1 MHITQRLGALAA
13 FTAVLVAACTSARD
27 GATGAPR
34 TRGADGARGGAVAIE
49 PSAASP
55 SSAGAPSSHR
65 LAFDTQR
72 GPAEKLA
79 LLVGIDEYAPGTPAN
94 FKKLA
99 GCVRDTE
106 LVRNVL
112 ESRFDFPPGD
122 ILVLT
127 NAEATHEN
135 IVRAFREWL
144 IARAGK
150 DTEVL
155 FWFSGHGSRI
165 PDLSGS
171 KLAERGGKE
180 STFVAYDSRAGGEDG
195 AFDFS
200 DDEMRSLLY
209 ALTRIT
215 PRVTVVTDS
224 CHSGGST
231 RGVHR
236 PFEPR
241 IRAGDEGSRPL
252 DFERLRSTF
261 WPADVALREDDGTHE
276 VEPDRYVHISACS
289 DAQLAQEIDTE
300 DAQGTVQSHGAL
312 TFFLTQCL
320 QNAQPRAS
328 YRSLAYE
335 AAVRLSTQI
344 PAQTVWS
351 EGALDRELFGARFRA
366 RPAGFLARTLPSQ
379 ELHIDAGSMLG
390 LRVGSRVAIYDGASE
405 SRLGTASVVRVG
417 AQSSFA
423 QWESAPINGAL
434 DAALRAVE
442 ESRPFGQSPL
452 AVHFESAR
460 IASWFQGSERARP
473 GTGDA
478 QRSDLLLATDRE
490 GGGVALFTPEGLR
503 LWQHAAPA
511 EADRAAFV
519 SELEAQLREELR
531 YRALFALAND
541 PGTLHVSARFESP
554 TPAELSQ
561 FVEAGRYAHVHD
573 AKPRLETGA
582 RSSEYRATGALSA
595 DLRLAV
601 LVVENTSPRD
611 AYISVLSVAEDRG
624 RNLIW
629 PLGGQ
634 QDKVLPAG
642 ESQRISVNV
651 TAHKDWNLTRPMR
664 DRYLVI
670 ATGEAADFQP
680 MTRVATLRGGAADT
694 ASGARMP
701 EMLSL
706 ALEKPPTRGVKLAKV
721 DGSGWGV
728 ACVDLL
734 VAPPDA
740 P

>member
-1 MHITQRLGALAA
+1 MNIARRLRALAA
-13 FTAVLVAACTSARD
+13 FSALLLAACTSARE
-27 GATGAPR
+27 GATGAAR
-34 TRGADGARGGAVAIE
+34 TRGGDGARGGAVAIE
-49 PSAASP
+49 PTTPPS
-55 SSAGAPSSHR
+55 SSAGASSSTR
-65 LAFDTQR
+65 LAFDSDR
-72 GPAEKLA
+72 GQAEKLA

-106 LVRNVL
+106 LVRTVL
-112 ESRFDFPPGD
+112 EDRFEFPRED

-180 STFVAYDSRAGGEDG
+180 STFVAYDSRAGGADG
-195 AFDFS
+195 AFDVS

-215 PRVTVVTDS
+215 SRVTVVTDS
-224 CHSGGST
+224 CHSGGAT
-231 RGVHR
+231 RGVQR
-236 PFEPR
+236 V
-241 IRAGDEGSRPL
+241 RAADEGSKPL

-261 WPADVALREDDGTHE
+261 WPADVPLRDDDGANE
-276 VEPDRYVHISACS
+276 VEADRYVHISACS
-289 DAQLAQEIDTE
+289 DTQLAQEIDTE

-320 QNAQPRAS
+320 QNAQPKAS
-328 YRSLAYE
+328 YRSLADE

-344 PAQTVWS
+344 PGQTVWS

-366 RPAGFLARTLPSQ
+366 RPAGFRARALSTEEIQ
-379 ELHIDAGSMLG
+379 IDAGSMLG
-390 LRVGSRVAIYDGASE
+390 LRVDSRVAIYDGGSDL
-405 SRLGTASVVRVG
+405 RIGTASLVRVG
-417 AQSSFA
+417 AQSSVA
-423 QWESAPINGAL
+423 RWESPPSSAPDG
-434 DAALRAVE
+434 ALRAVE

-460 IASWFQGSERARP
+460 TASWFQGSERVIAQI
-473 GTGDA
+473 GDA
-478 QRSDLLLATDRE
+478 RRCDLLLAPDRE
-490 GGGVALFTPEGLR
+490 GDGVALFTPEGLR

-511 EADRAAFV
+511 EADRETFV
-519 SELEAQLREELR
+519 GELEAQLREELR

-541 PGTLHVSARFESP
+541 TGTLRVSARFEPP
-554 TPAELSQ
+554 TAAELAQ
-561 FVEAGRYAHVHD
+561 FAEAGRYAHVHD
-573 AKPRLETGA
+573 AEPRLEAGA
-582 RSSEYRATGALSA
+582 RASEYHAIGALSA

-611 AYISVLSVAEDRG
+611 AYISVLSVSEDRG

-642 ESQRISVNV
+642 ETQRISVNV
-651 TAHKDWNLTRPMR
+651 TAHTDWNLARPMR

-670 ATGEAADFQP
+670 ATSEAADFQP
-680 MTRVATLRGGAADT
+680 MTRVATLRSGAADT

-721 DGSGWGV
+721 DGKGWGV
-728 ACVDLL
+728 VCVDLL
-734 VAPPDA
+734 VSRPDA